1 MYSLGQ
7 CLNALIV
14 GKYPYFMLKQHF
26 LKILYFVHIA
36 SSSVTGHQ

>member
-1 MYSLGQ
+1 MYSLGH

-14 GKYPYFMLKQHF
+14 RKFPYFMFKQHF
-26 LKILYFVHIA
+26 LKIFYFVLIA